1 MPPRISAK
9 RSAKAASAKRQTRS
23 SAPNMNAAN
32 INGNQPPPSS
42 KKEKRKR
49 SAAPAKVGDDM
60 VKAAEEE
67 KLKGDIKKASKES
80 LRDELNK
87 YSSELLYWWGM
98 DYKGWKVAAVESNQ
112 RGKVIDALLKI
123 KATAPKDNKEIIE
136 NYEKLVRE
144 KYTGEWRHTAV
155 EEDENGADDTIQLD
169 EEEEE
174 EDEEDDDDVKEP
186 SNKRA
191 KTTSASSSSSISSSP
206 CRFCST
212 PTSHG
217 LCPYCGCS
225 SHYDYNNEINVDL
238 RRLHHSRLSMTGTEQ
253 KTIHTSAAVS
263 GSSESEKK
271 ESALSGRDKEW
282 KRQTDEG
289 DSFPR
294 FTAAPSAYSVKK
306 AFEDLRKSYY
316 GANYVQP
323 SDSMIKLIQS
333 GKLRAIGHAMPKSTK
348 EELESDGRDNSEAK
362 LSIDSKGLKVS
373 EKFKVPPVNSLTS
386 FLKIVTG
393 AIVPSLVM
401 QPQVVLDWV
410 ALTRSVIL
418 LSEQYGW
425 ESASFY
431 LSSTLTNCVA
441 NRKSF
446 GELDM
451 DAFNSM
457 QAVRMH
463 GGNFQRPSVEGS
475 AGTAAAAA
483 NRGVCRHFNSARG
496 CNKNE
501 NCTYEHICS
510 NRNCENP
517 VGHNFINCS
526 ARKDSWNGESA
537 SSRLS
542 SSSFPP
548 SRGGGASSH
557 SRSDSSANSR
567 SGRSVSFKL
576 AKDSDKQ

>member
-1 MPPRISAK
+1 M
-9 RSAKAASAKRQTRS
+9 
-23 SAPNMNAAN
+23 
-32 INGNQPPPSS
+32 
-42 KKEKRKR
+42 
-49 SAAPAKVGDDM
+49 D
-60 VKAAEEE
+60 KAAEEK

-80 LRDELNK
+80 LKDELNK
-87 YSSELLYWWGM
+87 YSTELLYWWGM
-98 DYKGWKVAAVESNQ
+98 DYNGWKFPAVEANK
-112 RGKVIDALLKI
+112 RDGVIDALLKI
-123 KATAPKDNKEIIE
+123 KAAAPKDQQDIIR
-136 NYEKLVRE
+136 NYKKLVRE
-144 KYTGEWRHTAV
+144 DYTGEWRYTGGEGSKDKTDDSIGHEPDIEE
-155 EEDENGADDTIQLD
+155 EEDLEEEELQ

-174 EDEEDDDDVKEP
+174 VKESP
-186 SNKRA
+186 TKRP
-191 KTTSASSSSSISSSP
+191 KTTAASPPPSTSSSP
-206 CRFCST
+206 CRFCGT

-217 LCPYCGCS
+217 LCPHCGCS

-238 RRLHHSRLSMTGTEQ
+238 RQVHLSRLSMTGTEQ
-253 KTIHTSAAVS
+253 KTVPASAAAS
-263 GSSESEKK
+263 ASSESEKK

-289 DSFPR
+289 ESFPR

-323 SDSMIKLIQS
+323 SDAMIKLIQS
-333 GKLRAIGHAMPKSTK
+333 GKLRAIGHATPKSTK

-362 LSIDSKGLKVS
+362 LSIDAKGLKVS
-373 EKFKVPPVNSLTS
+373 EKFKAPPVSSLTS

-401 QPQVVLDWV
+401 QPQAVLDWV

-463 GGNFQRPSVEGS
+463 GGNFQRPSAEGS

-483 NRGVCRHFNSARG
+483 NRSVCRHFNSARG
-496 CNKNE
+496 CNKND

-510 NRNCENP
+510 NKNCESP

-526 ARKDSWNGESA
+526 AKKDSWNGESA

-542 SSSFPP
+542 SSSF
-548 SRGGGASSH
+548 RVGGASSH

-567 SGRSVSFKL
+567 SGRTVSFKL
-576 AKDSDKQ
+576 PKDSDKQ

>member
-1 MPPRISAK
+1 MPPRTFAKQSAK
-9 RSAKAASAKRQTRS
+9 PASAKRQTRS
-23 SAPNMNAAN
+23 SAPNSKAAN
-32 INGNQPPPSS
+32 SNFKQPPPSS

-60 VKAAEEE
+60 DTAAEEE

-98 DYKGWKVAAVESNQ
+98 DYTGWKVAAVEASQ
-112 RGKVIDALLKI
+112 RDKVIDALLKI
-123 KATAPKDNKEIIE
+123 KATAPKDHKEIIE

-144 KYTGEWRHTAV
+144 KYTGEWRHTVV
-155 EEDENGADDTIQLD
+155 EEDNNGADDTFRLD

-174 EDEEDDDDVKEP
+174 EDEEDDDAVKEP
-186 SNKRA
+186 ANKRA
-191 KTTSASSSSSISSSP
+191 KLAISSSSSSISSSP
-206 CRFCST
+206 CRFCGT
-212 PTSHG
+212 ATSHG

-225 SHYDYNNEINVDL
+225 SHYDYNNDINVDL
-238 RRLHHSRLSMTGTEQ
+238 RRLHFSRLSMAGTEQ
-253 KTIHTSAAVS
+253 KTVQTSATATA
-263 GSSESEKK
+263 SSESEKK

-289 DSFPR
+289 ESFPR
-294 FTAAPSAYSVKK
+294 FAAAPSAYSVKK

-348 EELESDGRDNSEAK
+348 EELESDGRDSSEAR

-373 EKFKVPPVNSLTS
+373 EKFKAPPVMNLTS

-401 QPQVVLDWV
+401 QPQAVLDWM

-425 ESASFY
+425 ESAARRCR
-431 LSSTLTNCVA
+431 STCT
-441 NRKSF
+441 RKVGQTSN
-446 GELDM
+446 D
-451 DAFNSM
+451 
-457 QAVRMH
+457 R
-463 GGNFQRPSVEGS
+463 
-475 AGTAAAAA
+475 
-483 NRGVCRHFNSARG
+483 CR
-496 CNKNE
+496 
-501 NCTYEHICS
+501 
-510 NRNCENP
+510 
-517 VGHNFINCS
+517 V
-526 ARKDSWNGESA
+526 
-537 SSRLS
+537 
-542 SSSFPP
+542 
-548 SRGGGASSH
+548 
-557 SRSDSSANSR
+557 
-567 SGRSVSFKL
+567 
-576 AKDSDKQ
+576 